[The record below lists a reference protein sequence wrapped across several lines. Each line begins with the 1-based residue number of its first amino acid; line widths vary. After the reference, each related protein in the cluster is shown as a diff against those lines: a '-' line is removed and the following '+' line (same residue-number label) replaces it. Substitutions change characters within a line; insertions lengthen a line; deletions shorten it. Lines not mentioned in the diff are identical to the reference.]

1 MNSEDIRHFET
12 DTSLGKVR
20 ARVMDLDNGTL
31 LLLSD
36 SERFRLGISAVAIPP
51 SRDESEPASS
61 GLFTT
66 GLDTILVRTLAERI
80 VSWTGKTCM
89 AVVAINGLNQKALLE
104 IKFIPAAMVG
114 YDILPEGRLSTIR
127 F

>member
-1 MNSEDIRHFET
+1 MDGEDIRHFET

-20 ARVMDLDNGTL
+20 VRVMDLENGTL

-51 SRDESEPASS
+51 SRNESEPASS

-80 VSWTGKTCM
+80 VSWTGRTCM
-89 AVVAINGLNQKALLE
+89 TVVAISGLNQKILLE
-104 IKFIPAAMVG
+104 LMAFLKDCF
-114 YDILPEGRLSTIR
+114 LT
-127 F
+127 